1 MSQSDPVSTVET
13 TWNIQLK
20 KVSGAEYRSMD
31 GCPFCGD
38 GGKGDKS
45 DRFRVLT
52 DGSPRWWC
60 RKCDSRGF
68 IDTLLKSN
76 PLTEEQR
83 RLARIELDLRHTQRK
98 QAEQEIRLTAL
109 ERLAKN
115 QDHLRYH
122 HYLEKN
128 PMLMDYWLEEGI
140 TAESIKRYQLGYCSS
155 CPTYRDSPSHTIPF
169 INRGQLVN
177 IRHRLIRPN
186 GSGKYRPHAAGL
198 GSALFN
204 VDLLDQAKGRV
215 VIVEGSKKSI
225 VTAQA
230 GFSNVGIS
238 GKRTFHREWLPW
250 FAHVGEIIVAL
261 DPDAMQSAFRLAA
274 MFDKRARV
282 AALPAKIDDMITMYG
297 ASPSDIEGFFACARP
312 VQ

>member
-1 MSQSDPVSTVET
+1 MTAIDTRSYFET
-13 TWNIQLK
+13 TYGLTFKRVARDNWA
-20 KVSGAEYRSMD
+20 SP
-31 GCPFCGD
+31 CPWCG
-38 GGKGDKS
+38 GD
-45 DRFRVLT
+45 DRFQVWAQ
-52 DGSPRWWC
+52 GNYWC
-60 RKCDSRGF
+60 RPGPGHCGREGWVDQ
-68 IDTLLKSN
+68 
-76 PLTEEQR
+76 LTGEKPS
-83 RLARIELDLRHTQRK
+83 AD
-98 QAEQEIRLTAL
+98 EIRLLKIEAAQRRIEEKQREHEQRLTAI
-109 ERLAKN
+109 ERLV
-115 QDHLRYH
+115 QSGDHLRYH

-177 IRHRLIRPN
+177 IRHRLIRPS